1 MWHNANLSLNV
12 AFFRNDPHATSTAGW
27 RLITFPCGMPACVTP
42 RETSHPLPEGESCTI
57 NVCFW
62 PFGIFFSSDRGSF
75 LVLSAPWHAGSS
87 AGPRTQV
94 LALVE
99 VRGTCSGGS
108 KWQLRSGRDS
118 EHVELSRPK
127 KTHVQEECPT
137 AHIQVKGMSDDSHVK
152 VASPLGEGFRAR
164 RAIQAHANP
173 RTG

>member
-1 MWHNANLSLNV
+1 MSLFNLRHL
-12 AFFRNDPHATSTAGW
+12 RD
-27 RLITFPCGMPACVTP
+27 L
-42 RETSHPLPEGESCTI
+42 TSHTSRRGILYIYI
-57 NVCFW
+57 NVFFL
-62 PFGIFFSSDRGSF
+62 PFGIFSSSDRGSF
-75 LVLSAPWHAGSS
+75 LVFSPPSHAWSPPEPHTNVW
-87 AGPRTQV
+87 A
-94 LALVE
+94 LAE